1 MNLNTTIN
9 FGLMAKKVTYEI
21 DFRGRDSV
29 SGIASKI
36 VSEVRAMQSATS
48 GAVGATTKEFT
59 AQGAAI
65 SALAK
70 QNAQAFRTVE
80 SGATKAMSGT
90 ASAYQEAYDT
100 ILAEVESGTAN
111 IRQSISAQKS
121 AIKDLEKQYREMAA
135 KRDSAPTTH
144 TREVYSAKTN
154 ALAQELAAERQALA
168 GMEAAQETYK
178 ASTVTVTRQ
187 VEMLRNAMARM
198 RLEGKQ
204 NTAEYAQMR
213 AEMEELGTAYR
224 EAMKEQMALSSSE
237 GTMVSGLVSGMQ
249 GLMGLYSAGSGVVSL
264 FVKDNERLMEV
275 QTKMQS
281 VMAIMMG
288 MQQVANTL
296 HATSAFRIVTVRK
309 VTDLWRAAQTKLT
322 VSLGVSTVAAK
333 AFMAAATLGASVI
346 IGTVISAID
355 RFVSKKREE
364 KEAQEAATKAQEDN
378 MNSIRSSVA
387 NSVAS
392 QLLEFRKLQNGWTAV
407 GNDARKQQKF
417 IKDNQTAFENLG
429 VSITNARDAE
439 NLLVNNESAFIQSL
453 KHKAMAAAA
462 MELAAQRYKAA
473 IENMMLAGEARTVT
487 DEDRDAIF
495 PAQMEARRVQLQ
507 GAGSMAQLE
516 EAKGNWA
523 EQKAIGERAV
533 MARVQARGD
542 VYEEAAQKEIE
553 AGDKYIAIAK
563 EQDAKFAAIWESM
576 GLSSSGG
583 GGTQE
588 DIPPKAGSIAE
599 IEKKLQ
605 DLRVALKEA
614 SAEER
619 TNIQK
624 DINVWQ
630 QKLDTINEELAALGL
645 PSNPTS
651 LADFDAIIN
660 HYEQRLKTANESE
673 RAQIVSTINQY
684 KAKKAEVE
692 DSIALLSLPLKYDSF
707 DDLSLALSLYEQMLN
722 KATDGKQRK
731 ALQETIDALRTLQS
745 AYSVGLSSDADF
757 SDLKKLDTFDKL
769 EAALNHYQA
778 KMQTANESE
787 RAQIQATIAAI
798 EAKQAAMSRKL
809 DIPAMQQDVANLGG
823 LDRRTLKLELELI
836 GLEGVR
842 DQIRNLQAMLD
853 DTNNPLNDEQRKQ
866 VEGLITTWRGYEGQ
880 LERSSL
886 SLRDAWG
893 AVKGIGNGIEGITSA
908 LQGNGTAW
916 EKTVAVIDGMFQI
929 YDGISSV
936 VGMIET
942 LVTAS
947 QALSAAKAAEAAS
960 TATSTTATIADGTA
974 KATTAA
980 STTAAVV
987 TETAAYT
994 AETAAI
1000 TGSAVA
1006 SGARTAAKGAETAAT
1021 VTATAAQV
1029 AGATTA
1035 VATSAAETAAAT
1047 TATTAYVAE
1056 AAAKTMSAHAGI
1068 PWVGIAIGAGMIAAM
1083 VGIMLG
1089 LPKFA
1094 DGGIAYG
1101 PTLGL
1106 FGEYS
1111 GAQNNPEVVAPLN
1124 KLRSL
1129 IEPAGGGYDDVVFR
1143 IEGRTLVGLLNKTN
1157 KTRNRTK

>member
-1 MNLNTTIN
+1 
-9 FGLMAKKVTYEI
+9 
-21 DFRGRDSV
+21 
-29 SGIASKI
+29 
-36 VSEVRAMQSATS
+36 
-48 GAVGATTKEFT
+48 
-59 AQGAAI
+59 
-65 SALAK
+65 
-70 QNAQAFRTVE
+70 
-80 SGATKAMSGT
+80 
-90 ASAYQEAYDT
+90 
-100 ILAEVESGTAN
+100 
-111 IRQSISAQKS
+111 
-121 AIKDLEKQYREMAA
+121 MAA
-135 KRDSAPTTH
+135 KRDSAPTTR
-144 TREVYSAKTN
+144 TKEQYSAKAN
-154 ALAQELAAERQALA
+154 DLAMELAAERQALA

-178 ASTVTVTRQ
+178 ASTITVTRQ

-204 NTAEYAQMR
+204 NTAEYDQMR
-213 AEMEELGTAYR
+213 AKMEELGTAYR
-224 EAMKEQMALSSSE
+224 EAMKEQMALSTSE

-264 FVKDNERLMEV
+264 FTKDNEKLMEV

-281 VMAIMMG
+281 VMAVMMG

-309 VTDLWRAAQTKLT
+309 VTDMWRAAQNKLT

-355 RFVSKKREE
+355 RFVSKKRDE
-364 KEAQEAATKAQEDN
+364 KQAQEEATKAQEDA
-378 MNSIRSSVA
+378 MASVRSSVA

-392 QLLEFRKLQNGWTAV
+392 QLLNFRKLQSGWAAV
-407 GNDARKQQKF
+407 GTDARKQQQF
-417 IKDNQTAFENLG
+417 IKNNQKVFEDLG
-429 VSITNARDAE
+429 VSITTARDAE
-439 NLLVNNESAFIQSL
+439 NLLVTNENAFVQSL

-462 MELAAQRYKAA
+462 MELATQKYKSAVEKMLQA
-473 IENMMLAGEARTVT
+473 EDARKVTDDDRTKATQYARNQYLNKLAGADGVLERGQISGQEKQIINSAYREQLPTYGKQRAKALT
-487 DEDRDAIF
+487 D
-495 PAQMEARRVQLQ
+495 
-507 GAGSMAQLE
+507 
-516 EAKGNWA
+516 
-523 EQKAIGERAV
+523 
-533 MARVQARGD
+533 
-542 VYEEAAQKEIE
+542 AAQEEIA
-553 AGDKYIAIAK
+553 AGDKYFDAILHNEQLAADILADSGIATTN
-563 EQDAKFAAIWESM
+563 
-576 GLSSSGG
+576 GSSGV
-583 GGTQE
+583 QE
-588 DIPPKAGSIAE
+588 TPPKAGSIAA
-599 IEKKLQ
+599 IEQKLQ
-605 DLRVALKEA
+605 DLRAALKNA

-619 TNIQK
+619 AEIQK

-630 QKLDTINEELAALGL
+630 QKLNTINEELAALGL

-651 LADFDAIIN
+651 LADFDALIS
-660 HYEQRLKTANESE
+660 HYEQRLKTANEKE
-673 RAQIVSTINQY
+673 RAGIVATINQY
-684 KAKKAEVE
+684 KAKRAEIE
-692 DSIALLSLPLKYDSF
+692 DSIALMQVPLQYDSF
-707 DDLSLALSLYEQMLN
+707 DDLSSALSYYEQMLG
-722 KATDGKQRK
+722 KATDSQKRQTIQ
-731 ALQETIDALRTLQS
+731 ATIDALRALQN
-745 AYSVGLSSDADF
+745 ALTVGLSSDADF
-757 SDLKKLDTFDKL
+757 GDLEKLDTFDKL

-778 KMQTANESE
+778 KMQTASESE

-798 EAKQAAMSRKL
+798 EAKRAAMSRSL
-809 DIPAMQQDVANLGG
+809 DIPAMQQDVANLGE
-823 LDRRTLKLELELI
+823 LDRKTLKLELELI

-842 DQIRNLQAMLD
+842 EQIRNLQAMLA
-853 DTNNPLNDEQRKQ
+853 DTDNPLNDEQRKQ

-886 SLRDAWG
+886 SLRGAWG
-893 AVKGIGNGIEGITSA
+893 AVKGIGSGIDGITSA

-936 VGMIET
+936 VSMIET

-947 QALSAAKAAEAAS
+947 QALSAAKATEAAS

-974 KATTAA
+974 KASVAA
-980 STTAAVV
+980 TTTAAVT

-1129 IEPAGGGYDDVVFR
+1129 IEPAGGVGGDVVFH
-1143 IEGRTLVGLLNKTN
+1143 IEGRTLVGLLKKTQN
-1157 KTRNRTK
+1157 TRNRTK

>member
-1 MNLNTTIN
+1 
-9 FGLMAKKVTYEI
+9 MAKKGTYEI

-29 SGIASKI
+29 SGVATKI
-36 VSEVRAMQSATS
+36 VSEVRAMQAATS
-48 GAVGATTKEFT
+48 GIVGATTKELT
-59 AQGAAI
+59 AQGAAVTT
-65 SALAK
+65 LAK
-70 QNAQAFRTVE
+70 QNTQAFRTVE
-80 SGATKAMSGT
+80 AGAVKAMSGT
-90 ASAYQEAYDT
+90 ASAYREAFDT
-100 ILAEVESGTAN
+100 ISSEVQNGTAN
-111 IRQSISAQKS
+111 LQQQLSIQRKVV
-121 AIKDLEKQYREMAA
+121 KDLEKEYREMVA
-135 KRDSAPTTH
+135 KRDSAPTT
-144 TREVYSAKTN
+144 YAKKQYAGKADTLR
-154 ALAQELAAERQALA
+154 AELDGERQALA
-168 GMEAAQETYK
+168 AMEQAQSQYK
-178 ASTVTVTRQ
+178 NSVTSVRTQ
-187 VEMLRNAMARM
+187 LMNLRNEMARLRM
-198 RLEGKQ
+198 EGKS
-204 NTAEYAQMR
+204 NTAEYDEMR
-213 AEMEELGTAYR
+213 AKMEQLGTAYR
-224 EAMKEQMALSSSE
+224 ELQTEQLALST
-237 GTMVSGLVSGMQ
+237 GATQWGGLISGMQ

-264 FVKDNERLMEV
+264 FTKDNERLMEV

-309 VTDLWRAAQTKLT
+309 VTDLWRAAQNRLT

-333 AFMAAATLGASVI
+333 AFMAAATMGASVI

-355 RFVSKKREE
+355 RFVSKKRDE
-364 KEAQEAATKAQEDN
+364 KQAQEEAAKAQEDA
-378 MNSIRSSVA
+378 MASVRSSVA

-392 QLLEFRKLQNGWTAV
+392 QLLNFRKLQSGWAAV
-407 GNDARKQQKF
+407 GADARKQQKF
-417 IKDNQTAFENLG
+417 VKDNQKAFEDLG
-429 VSITNARDAE
+429 VSITTARDAE
-439 NLLVNNESAFIQSL
+439 NLLVTNESAFVQSL
-453 KHKAMAAAA
+453 KRKAMAAAA
-462 MELAAQRYKAA
+462 MELAAKKYQSAIDKLLQVEDARKVTQADREAATDYAHNVYLSQFKTGMTSIERGQISGKEDEIINNAFRSKVYTYGEKRADDLTKAA
-473 IENMMLAGEARTVT
+473 N
-487 DEDRDAIF
+487 
-495 PAQMEARRVQLQ
+495 
-507 GAGSMAQLE
+507 E
-516 EAKGNWA
+516 EIA
-523 EQKAIGERAV
+523 
-533 MARVQARGD
+533 
-542 VYEEAAQKEIE
+542 
-553 AGDKYIAIAK
+553 AGDKYFDAILHNEQLAADILADSGIATTNGT
-563 EQDAKFAAIWESM
+563 S
-576 GLSSSGG
+576 
-583 GGTQE
+583 GTQE
-588 DIPPKAGSIAE
+588 TPPKAGSIAA

-605 DLRVALKEA
+605 DLRTALKNA

-619 TNIQK
+619 AEIQK

-630 QKLDTINEELAALGL
+630 QKLDTINEELAALSV
-645 PSNPTS
+645 PANPTS

-660 HYEQRLKTANESE
+660 HHEQRLKKANKNE
-673 RAQIVSTINQY
+673 RAEIVATINQY
-684 KAKKAEVE
+684 KAWKTAVE
-692 DSIALLSLPLKYDSF
+692 DSITAMSLPANPESF
-707 DDLSLALSLYEQMLN
+707 DEISTSLSYYESLLN
-722 KATDGKQRK
+722 KTSGASRQ
-731 ALQETIDALRTLQS
+731 AIQTIIDDLRALQS
-745 AYSVGLSSDADF
+745 AASVGLSSGADF
-757 SDLKKLDTFDKL
+757 GNLEKLDTFDKL

-778 KMQTANESE
+778 KLQTANESE

-798 EAKQAAMSRKL
+798 EAKRAAMSRKL
-809 DIPAMQQDVANLGG
+809 DIPAMQQDIANLGE
-823 LDRRTLKLELELI
+823 LDRKTLKLELELI

-842 DQIRNLQAMLD
+842 EQIRNLQAMLD

-866 VEGLITTWRGYEGQ
+866 VESMITTWRGYEGQ

-886 SLRDAWG
+886 SLRGAWG
-893 AVKGIGNGIEGITSA
+893 AVKGIGGGIEGITSA

-936 VGMIET
+936 VSMIET

-980 STTAAVV
+980 TTTAAVV

-994 AETAAI
+994 AETAAV
-1000 TGSAVA
+1000 TGSTVA

-1094 DGGIAYG
+1094 DGCIAYG

-1129 IEPAGGGYDDVVFR
+1129 IEPAGGVGGDVVFR
-1143 IEGRTLVGLLNKTN
+1143 IEGRTLVGILNKTQ

>member
-1 MNLNTTIN
+1 
-9 FGLMAKKVTYEI
+9 MAKKVTYEI

-144 TREVYSAKTN
+144 TREVYASKTN
-154 ALAQELAAERQALA
+154 SLAQELAAERQALA

-204 NTAEYAQMR
+204 NTAEYDQMR
-213 AEMEELGTAYR
+213 AKMEELGTAYR
-224 EAMKEQMALSSSE
+224 EAMKEQMALSTSE
-237 GTMVSGLVSGMQ
+237 GTMVNGLVSGMQ

-264 FVKDNERLMEV
+264 FTKDNERLMEV

-309 VTDLWRAAQTKLT
+309 VTDLWRAAQNRLT

-333 AFMAAATLGASVI
+333 AFMAAATMGASVI

-355 RFVSKKREE
+355 RFVSKKRDE
-364 KEAQEAATKAQEDN
+364 KQAQEEAAKAQEDA
-378 MNSIRSSVA
+378 MASVRSSVA

-392 QLLEFRKLQNGWTAV
+392 QLLNFRKLQSGWAAV
-407 GNDARKQQKF
+407 GADARKQQKF
-417 IKDNQTAFENLG
+417 VKDNQKAFEDLG
-429 VSITNARDAE
+429 VSITTARDAE
-439 NLLVNNESAFIQSL
+439 NLLVTNESAFVQSL
-453 KHKAMAAAA
+453 KRKAMAAAA
-462 MELAAQRYKAA
+462 MELAAKKYQSAIDKLLQVEDARKVTQADREAATDYAHKVYLSQFKTGMTSIERGQISGKEDEIINNAFRSKVYTYGEKRADDLTKAA
-473 IENMMLAGEARTVT
+473 N
-487 DEDRDAIF
+487 
-495 PAQMEARRVQLQ
+495 
-507 GAGSMAQLE
+507 E
-516 EAKGNWA
+516 EIA
-523 EQKAIGERAV
+523 
-533 MARVQARGD
+533 
-542 VYEEAAQKEIE
+542 
-553 AGDKYIAIAK
+553 AGDKYFDAILHNEQLAADMLADSGIATTNGT
-563 EQDAKFAAIWESM
+563 S
-576 GLSSSGG
+576 
-583 GGTQE
+583 GTQE
-588 DIPPKAGSIAE
+588 TPPKAGSIAA

-605 DLRVALKEA
+605 DLRTALKNA

-619 TNIQK
+619 AEIQK

-630 QKLDTINEELAALGL
+630 QKLDTINEELAALSV
-645 PSNPTS
+645 PANPTS

-660 HYEQRLKTANESE
+660 YHEQRLKKANKNE
-673 RAQIVSTINQY
+673 RAEIVATINQY
-684 KAKKAEVE
+684 KAWKTAVE
-692 DSIALLSLPLKYDSF
+692 DSITAMSLPANPESF
-707 DDLSLALSLYEQMLN
+707 DEISASLSYYESLLN
-722 KATDGKQRK
+722 KTSGASRQ
-731 ALQETIDALRTLQS
+731 AIQTIIDDLRALQS
-745 AYSVGLSSDADF
+745 AASVGLSSGADF
-757 SDLKKLDTFDKL
+757 GDLEKLDTFDKL

-778 KMQTANESE
+778 KLQTANESE
-787 RAQIQATIAAI
+787 RAQIQATIATI
-798 EAKQAAMSRKL
+798 EAKRAAMSRSL
-809 DIPAMQQDVANLGG
+809 DIPTMQQDVANLGE
-823 LDRRTLKLELELI
+823 LDRKTLKLELELI

-842 DQIRNLQAMLD
+842 EQIRNLQAMLD

-886 SLRDAWG
+886 SLRGAWG
-893 AVKGIGNGIEGITSA
+893 AVKGIGGGIEGITSA

-936 VGMIET
+936 VSMIET

-947 QALSAAKAAEAAS
+947 QALSAAKTAEAAS

-980 STTAAVV
+980 TTTAAVV

-994 AETAAI
+994 AETAAV
-1000 TGSAVA
+1000 TSSTVA
-1006 SGARTAAKGAETAAT
+1006 LGARTAAKGAETAAI

-1035 VATSAAETAAAT
+1035 VATSAAETEAAT

-1129 IEPAGGGYDDVVFR
+1129 IEPAGGVGGDVVFR
-1143 IEGRTLVGLLNKTN
+1143 IEGRTLVGILNKTQ

>member
-1 MNLNTTIN
+1 
-9 FGLMAKKVTYEI
+9 MAKKVTYEI
-21 DFRGRDSV
+21 DFQGRDSV
-29 SGIASKI
+29 SGVASKI
-36 VSEVRAMQSATS
+36 VTQVRAMQTAAS
-48 GAVGATTKEFT
+48 GATNALTRDFT
-59 AQGAAI
+59 AQGAAA
-65 SALAK
+65 SALSK
-70 QNAQAFRTVE
+70 QSATAFRTIE
-80 SGATKAMSGT
+80 DSATRSMEGA
-90 ASAYQEAYDT
+90 ASAYQEAYNAM
-100 ILAEVESGTAN
+100 LAEVQSGTAN
-111 IRQSISAQKS
+111 IRESISAQKS
-121 AIKDLEKQYREMAA
+121 AIRELEKAYKEMAA
-135 KRDSAPTTH
+135 KRDSAPTTR
-144 TREVYSAKTN
+144 TKEVYSAKVN
-154 ALAQELAAERQALA
+154 ELSRELAAERQALA

-204 NTAEYAQMR
+204 NTAEYDQLR
-213 AEMEELGTAYR
+213 AKMEELGTAYR
-224 EAMKEQMALSSSE
+224 EAMKEQMALSTSE
-237 GTMVSGLVSGMQ
+237 GTMVNGLVSGMQ

-264 FVKDNERLMEV
+264 FTKDNERLMEV

-309 VTDLWRAAQTKLT
+309 VTELWRAAQNRLT
-322 VSLGVSTVAAK
+322 VSFGVSTVAAK
-333 AFMAAATLGASVI
+333 AFMAAATMGASVI

-364 KEAQEAATKAQEDN
+364 KRAQEEAAKAQEDA
-378 MNSIRSSVA
+378 MASVRSSVA

-392 QLLEFRKLQNGWTAV
+392 QLLNFRKLQSGWAAV
-407 GNDARKQQKF
+407 GADARKQQKF
-417 IKDNQTAFENLG
+417 VKDNQKAFEDLG
-429 VSITNARDAE
+429 VSITTARDAE
-439 NLLVNNESAFIQSL
+439 NLLVTNETAFVQSL
-453 KHKAMAAAA
+453 KRKAMAAAA
-462 MELAAQRYKAA
+462 MELATQKYKSAVEKMLQAEDARKVTGDDRDKAA
-473 IENMMLAGEARTVT
+473 KYAQNQYLNRLARADGVLERGQISGQEKQIINSEYRKQLPTYGQQRAKALT
-487 DEDRDAIF
+487 D
-495 PAQMEARRVQLQ
+495 
-507 GAGSMAQLE
+507 
-516 EAKGNWA
+516 
-523 EQKAIGERAV
+523 
-533 MARVQARGD
+533 
-542 VYEEAAQKEIE
+542 AAQEEIA
-553 AGDKYIAIAK
+553 AGDKYFDAILHNEQLATDILADSGIATIN
-563 EQDAKFAAIWESM
+563 
-576 GLSSSGG
+576 GTN
-583 GGTQE
+583 GTQE
-588 DIPPKAGSIAE
+588 TPPKAGSIAA

-605 DLRVALKEA
+605 DLRTALKNA

-619 TNIQK
+619 AEIQK

-630 QKLDTINEELAALGL
+630 QKLDTINEELAALSV
-645 PSNPTS
+645 PVNPTS

-660 HYEQRLKTANESE
+660 HHEQRLKNANKNE
-673 RAQIVSTINQY
+673 RAEIIATINQY
-684 KAKKAEVE
+684 KAWKTAVE
-692 DSIALLSLPLKYDSF
+692 DSITAISLPANPESF
-707 DDLSLALSLYEQMLN
+707 DEISASLSYYESLLN
-722 KATDGKQRK
+722 KTSGASRQ
-731 ALQETIDALRTLQS
+731 AIQTIIDDLRALQS
-745 AYSVGLSSDADF
+745 AASVGLSSGADF
-757 SDLKKLDTFDKL
+757 GNLEKLDTFDKL

-778 KMQTANESE
+778 KLQTANESE

-798 EAKQAAMSRKL
+798 EAKRAAMSRSL
-809 DIPAMQQDVANLGG
+809 DIPTMQQDVANLGE
-823 LDRRTLKLELELI
+823 LDRKTLKLELELI

-842 DQIRNLQAMLD
+842 EQIRNLQAMLD

-886 SLRDAWG
+886 SLRGAWG
-893 AVKGIGNGIEGITSA
+893 AVKGIGGGIEGITSA

-936 VGMIET
+936 VSMIET

-947 QALSAAKAAEAAS
+947 QALSAAKTAEAAS

-980 STTAAVV
+980 TTTAAVV

-994 AETAAI
+994 AETAAV
-1000 TGSAVA
+1000 TSSTVA

-1129 IEPAGGGYDDVVFR
+1129 IEPAGGIGGDVVFR
-1143 IEGRTLVGLLNKTN
+1143 IQGRTLVGILNKAQ

>member
-1 MNLNTTIN
+1 
-9 FGLMAKKVTYEI
+9 MAKKVTYEI

-29 SGIASKI
+29 SGVATKI
-36 VSEVRAMQSATS
+36 VSEVRAMQAATS
-48 GAVGATTKEFT
+48 GIVGATTKELT
-59 AQGAAI
+59 AQGAAVT
-65 SALAK
+65 ALAK
-70 QNAQAFRTVE
+70 QNTQAFRTVE
-80 SGATKAMSGT
+80 AGAVKAMSGT
-90 ASAYQEAYDT
+90 ASVYRETFDT
-100 ILAEVESGTAN
+100 ISAEVQNGTAN
-111 IRQSISAQKS
+111 LQQQLSIQRKVV
-121 AIKDLEKQYREMAA
+121 KDLEKEYREMVA
-135 KRDSAPTTH
+135 KRDNAPTT
-144 TREVYSAKTN
+144 YAKKQYAGKADTLR
-154 ALAQELAAERQALA
+154 AELDGERQALA
-168 GMEAAQETYK
+168 AMEQAQSQYK
-178 ASTVTVTRQ
+178 DSVTSVRTQ
-187 VEMLRNAMARM
+187 LMNLRNEMARLRM
-198 RLEGKQ
+198 EGKS
-204 NTAEYAQMR
+204 NTAEYDEMR
-213 AEMEELGTAYR
+213 AKMEQLGTAYR
-224 EAMKEQMALSSSE
+224 ELQTEQLALST
-237 GTMVSGLVSGMQ
+237 GATQWGGLISGMQ

-264 FVKDNERLMEV
+264 FTKDNERLMEV

-309 VTDLWRAAQTKLT
+309 VTDLWRAAQNRLT

-333 AFMAAATLGASVI
+333 AFMAAATMGASVI

-355 RFVSKKREE
+355 RFVSKKRDE
-364 KEAQEAATKAQEDN
+364 KQAQEEAAKAQEDA
-378 MNSIRSSVA
+378 MTSVRSSVA

-392 QLLEFRKLQNGWTAV
+392 QLLNFRKLQSGWAAV
-407 GNDARKQQKF
+407 GTDARKQQKF
-417 IKDNQTAFENLG
+417 VKDNQKAFEDLG
-429 VSITNARDAE
+429 VSITTARDAE
-439 NLLVNNESAFIQSL
+439 NLLVTNESAFVQSL
-453 KHKAMAAAA
+453 KRKAMAAAA
-462 MELAAQRYKAA
+462 MELATQKYKSAVEKMLQAEDARKITDDDRDKAA
-473 IENMMLAGEARTVT
+473 QYARNQYLNKLAGADGVLERGQISGKEKQIINSEYRKQLPTYGKQRAKALT
-487 DEDRDAIF
+487 D
-495 PAQMEARRVQLQ
+495 
-507 GAGSMAQLE
+507 
-516 EAKGNWA
+516 
-523 EQKAIGERAV
+523 
-533 MARVQARGD
+533 
-542 VYEEAAQKEIE
+542 AAQEEIA
-553 AGDKYIAIAK
+553 AGDKYFDAILHNEQLAADILADSGIATTNGT
-563 EQDAKFAAIWESM
+563 S
-576 GLSSSGG
+576 
-583 GGTQE
+583 GTQE
-588 DIPPKAGSIAE
+588 TPPKAGSIAA

-605 DLRVALKEA
+605 DLRTALKNA

-619 TNIQK
+619 AEIQK

-630 QKLDTINEELAALGL
+630 QKLDTINEELAALSV
-645 PSNPTS
+645 PANPTS

-660 HYEQRLKTANESE
+660 YHEQRLKKANKNE
-673 RAQIVSTINQY
+673 RAEIVATINQY
-684 KAKKAEVE
+684 KAWKTAVE
-692 DSIALLSLPLKYDSF
+692 DSITAMSLPANPESF
-707 DDLSLALSLYEQMLN
+707 DEISTSLSYYESQLN
-722 KATDGKQRK
+722 KTSGASRQ
-731 ALQETIDALRTLQS
+731 AIQTIIDDLRALQS
-745 AYSVGLSSDADF
+745 AVSVGLSSGADF
-757 SDLKKLDTFDKL
+757 GVLEKLDTFDKL

-778 KMQTANESE
+778 KLQTANESE

-798 EAKQAAMSRKL
+798 EAKRAAMSRSL
-809 DIPAMQQDVANLGG
+809 DIPTMQQDVANLGE
-823 LDRRTLKLELELI
+823 LDRKTLKLELELI

-842 DQIRNLQAMLD
+842 EQIRNLQAMLD

-886 SLRDAWG
+886 SLRGAWG
-893 AVKGIGNGIEGITSA
+893 AVKGIGGGIEGITSA

-936 VGMIET
+936 VSMIET

-947 QALSAAKAAEAAS
+947 QALSAAKTAEAAS
-960 TATSTTATIADGTA
+960 TVTSTTATIADGTA

-980 STTAAVV
+980 TTTAAVV

-994 AETAAI
+994 AETAAV
-1000 TGSAVA
+1000 TSSAVA

-1094 DGGIAYG
+1094 EGGIAYG

-1129 IEPAGGGYDDVVFR
+1129 IEPAGGVGGDVVFR
-1143 IEGRTLVGLLNKTN
+1143 IEGRTLVGILNKTQ

>member
-9 FGLMAKKVTYEI
+9 VGLMAKKVTYEI

-29 SGIASKI
+29 SGVASKI

-59 AQGAAI
+59 AQGAAVT
-65 SALAK
+65 ALAK
-70 QNAQAFRTVE
+70 QNVQAFRSME
-80 SGATKAMSGT
+80 SGVAGT
-90 ASAYQEAYDT
+90 ASAYKEAYDT
-100 ILAEVESGTAN
+100 IKSEIQGGTAN
-111 IRQSISAQKS
+111 LREQLSIQRKVV
-121 AIKDLEKQYREMAA
+121 KDLEKEYRDMVA
-135 KRDSAPTTH
+135 KRDSAPTT
-144 TREVYSAKTN
+144 YSKQQYAGKAN
-154 ALAQELAAERQALA
+154 ALRSELQEERQALLA
-168 GMEAAQETYK
+168 MEQAQEQYK
-178 ASTVTVTRQ
+178 ESVTSVRTQ
-187 VEMLRNAMARM
+187 LTNLRNEMTRLRM
-198 RLEGKQ
+198 EGKS
-204 NTAEYAQMR
+204 NTAEYDEMR
-213 AEMEELGTAYR
+213 AKMEELGTAYR
-224 EAMKEQMALSSSE
+224 ELQTEQLALST
-237 GTMVSGLVSGMQ
+237 GATQWGGLISGMQ

-264 FVKDNERLMEV
+264 FTKDNERLIEV

-309 VTDLWRAAQTKLT
+309 VTELWRASQNKLT
-322 VSLGVSTVAAK
+322 VSLGLSTVAAK

-346 IGTVISAID
+346 IGAVVSATD

-364 KEAQEAATKAQEDN
+364 KEAQEAATKAQEDA
-378 MNSIRSSVA
+378 MASVRSSVA

-392 QLLEFRKLQNGWTAV
+392 QLLEFRKLQNAWTAV
-407 GNDARKQQKF
+407 GSDARKQQKF
-417 IKDNQTAFENLG
+417 IKDNQKAFENLG
-429 VSITNARDAE
+429 VSITTARDAE
-439 NLLVNNESAFIQSL
+439 NLLVTNENAFVQSL
-453 KHKAMAAAA
+453 KRKAMAAAA
-462 MELAAQRYKAA
+462 MELATQKYKSAV
-473 IENMMLAGEARTVT
+473 EKMLQAEDARKVT
-487 DEDRDAIF
+487 DEDRSAAADY
-495 PAQMEARRVQLQ
+495 ARNAYL
-507 GAGSMAQLE
+507 AKLGS
-516 EAKGNWA
+516 AKGVLQRGQVSGQEKQIINA
-523 EQKAIGERAV
+523 EYRKKLPTYGQERARALNDAAAEE
-533 MARVQARGD
+533 MA
-542 VYEEAAQKEIE
+542 
-553 AGDKYIAIAK
+553 AGDKYFDAILHNEQLAADLLAGAGITTTNGSDNGEGTSPK
-563 EQDAKFAAIWESM
+563 E
-576 GLSSSGG
+576 
-583 GGTQE
+583 
-588 DIPPKAGSIAE
+588 GSIAA

-605 DLRVALKEA
+605 ELRTALKNA

-624 DINVWQ
+624 DINAWQ
-630 QKLDTINEELAALGL
+630 QKLDTINGQLAALSV
-645 PSNPTS
+645 PVTPTS

-660 HYEQRLKTANESE
+660 HHEQRLKNANKNE
-673 RAQIVSTINQY
+673 RAEIVATINHY
-684 KAKKAEVE
+684 KAWKAAVE
-692 DSIALLSLPLKYDSF
+692 DSITAMQLPANPETFEDISKSISYYESQLNKTSGESRQMIQMII
-707 DDLSLALSLYEQMLN
+707 DDLRA
-722 KATDGKQRK
+722 
-731 ALQETIDALRTLQS
+731 LQS
-745 AYSVGLSSDADF
+745 AVSVGLSSGSDF
-757 SDLKKLDTFDKL
+757 GDLEKLDTFDKL
-769 EAALNHYQA
+769 EAALNHYHA
-778 KMQTANESE
+778 KMQTASEAE
-787 RAQIQATIAAI
+787 RAQIQATIMAI
-798 EAKQAAMSRKL
+798 EAKQAAMSRSL
-809 DIPAMQQDVANLGG
+809 DIPAMQQDVVKLGG
-823 LDRRTLKLELELI
+823 LERKSLKLQLELI

-842 DQIRNLQAMLD
+842 EQIRSLQAMLD
-853 DTNNPLNDEQRKQ
+853 DTENPLDDAQRKQ
-866 VEGLITTWRGYEGQ
+866 VEGLITTWRGYEAQ
-880 LERSSL
+880 LERSDL

-893 AVKGIGNGIEGITSA
+893 AIKGIGGGIDGITQA
-908 LQGNGTAW
+908 LEGNGSAW

-936 VGMIET
+936 VSMIET
-942 LVTAS
+942 LITAS
-947 QALSAAKAAEAAS
+947 QALSAAKTAESAA
-960 TATSTTATIADGTA
+960 TATSTTATIADGTTKVA
-974 KATTAA
+974 TAAATT
-980 STTAAVV
+980 TAVA

-1000 TGSAVA
+1000 AGSTVA

-1129 IEPAGGGYDDVVFR
+1129 IEPAGGVGGDVVFR
-1143 IEGRTLVGLLNKTN
+1143 IEGRTLVGILNKTQN
-1157 KTRNRTK
+1157 TRNRTK

>member
-1 MNLNTTIN
+1 
-9 FGLMAKKVTYEI
+9 MAKKVTYEI
-21 DFRGRDSV
+21 DFQGRDSV
-29 SGIASKI
+29 SGVASKI
-36 VSEVRAMQSATS
+36 VTQVRAMQTATS
-48 GAVGATTKEFT
+48 GASNAWTKDM
-59 AQGAAI
+59 AG
-65 SALAK
+65 
-70 QNAQAFRTVE
+70 V
-80 SGATKAMSGT
+80 
-90 ASAYQEAYDT
+90 ASAYKDAYDT
-100 ILAEVESGTAN
+100 MLADMQSGTAN
-111 IRQSISAQKS
+111 IRQSISVQKS
-121 AIKDLEKQYREMAA
+121 AIKELEKAYKEMAA
-135 KRDSAPTTH
+135 KRDTAPTA
-144 TREVYSAKTN
+144 RAKEQYSAKAN
-154 ALAQELAAERQALA
+154 DLAMELAAERQALA

-204 NTAEYAQMR
+204 NTAEYDQMR
-213 AEMEELGTAYR
+213 AKMEELGTAYR
-224 EAMKEQMALSSSE
+224 EAMKEQMALSTSE

-264 FVKDNERLMEV
+264 FTKDNERLMEV

-281 VMAIMMG
+281 VMAVMMG

-309 VTDLWRAAQTKLT
+309 VTDLWRAAQNRLT

-333 AFMAAATLGASVI
+333 AFMAAATMGASVI

-355 RFVSKKREE
+355 RFVSKKRDE
-364 KEAQEAATKAQEDN
+364 KQAQEEAAKAQEDA
-378 MNSIRSSVA
+378 MASVRSSVA

-392 QLLEFRKLQNGWTAV
+392 QLLNFRKLQSGWAAV
-407 GNDARKQQKF
+407 GTDARKQQKF
-417 IKDNQTAFENLG
+417 VKDNQKAFEDLG
-429 VSITNARDAE
+429 VSITTARDAE
-439 NLLVNNESAFIQSL
+439 NLLVTNENAFVQSL
-453 KHKAMAAAA
+453 KRKAMAAAA
-462 MELAAQRYKAA
+462 MELATQKYKSAVEKMLQAEDARKITDDDRDKAA
-473 IENMMLAGEARTVT
+473 QYARNQYLNKLAGADGVLERGQISGQEKQIINSEYRKQLPTYGKQRAKALT
-487 DEDRDAIF
+487 D
-495 PAQMEARRVQLQ
+495 
-507 GAGSMAQLE
+507 
-516 EAKGNWA
+516 
-523 EQKAIGERAV
+523 
-533 MARVQARGD
+533 
-542 VYEEAAQKEIE
+542 AAQEEIA
-553 AGDKYIAIAK
+553 AGDKYFDAILHNEQLAADILADSGIATTNGSNGA
-563 EQDAKFAAIWESM
+563 
-576 GLSSSGG
+576 
-583 GGTQE
+583 QE
-588 DIPPKAGSIAE
+588 TPPKAGSIAA
-599 IEKKLQ
+599 IEQKLQ
-605 DLRVALKEA
+605 DLRAALKNA

-619 TNIQK
+619 AEIQK

-630 QKLDTINEELAALGL
+630 QKLDTINEELAALSV
-645 PSNPTS
+645 PANPTS

-660 HYEQRLKTANESE
+660 YHEQRLKKANKNE
-673 RAQIVSTINQY
+673 RAEIVATINQY
-684 KAKKAEVE
+684 KAWKTAVE
-692 DSIALLSLPLKYDSF
+692 DSITAMSLPANPESF
-707 DDLSLALSLYEQMLN
+707 DEISASLSYYESLLN
-722 KATDGKQRK
+722 KTSGASRQAIQMIVD
-731 ALQETIDALRTLQS
+731 DLRALQS
-745 AYSVGLSSDADF
+745 AASVGLSSGVDF
-757 SDLKKLDTFDKL
+757 GDLEKLDTFDKL

-778 KMQTANESE
+778 KMQTASESE

-798 EAKQAAMSRKL
+798 EAKQAAMSRSL
-809 DIPAMQQDVANLGG
+809 DIPAMQQDVAKLGE
-823 LDRRTLKLELELI
+823 LDRKTLKLELELL

-842 DQIRNLQAMLD
+842 EQIRSLQAMLD

-866 VEGLITTWRGYEGQ
+866 VESMITTWRSYEGQ

-893 AVKGIGNGIEGITSA
+893 AAKGIGSGIEGITSA

-936 VGMIET
+936 VSMIET

-960 TATSTTATIADGTA
+960 TATSTTATVADGTA
-974 KATTAA
+974 KATVAA
-980 STTAAVV
+980 TTAAAIT

-1000 TGSAVA
+1000 TGSTVA

-1021 VTATAAQV
+1021 ITATAAQA

-1129 IEPAGGGYDDVVFR
+1129 IEPAGGVGGDVVFR
-1143 IEGRTLVGLLNKTN
+1143 IEGRTLVGILNKTQN
-1157 KTRNRTK
+1157 TRNRTK

>member
-1 MNLNTTIN
+1 
-9 FGLMAKKVTYEI
+9 MAKKVTYEI

-59 AQGAAI
+59 AHGAAI

-333 AFMAAATLGASVI
+333 AFMAAATMGASVI

-355 RFVSKKREE
+355 GFISKKRDE
-364 KEAQEAATKAQEDN
+364 KQAQEEATKAQEDA
-378 MNSIRSSVA
+378 MASIRSSVA

-392 QLLEFRKLQNGWTAV
+392 QLLEFRKLQSGWTAV
-407 GNDARKQQKF
+407 GTDARKQQKF

-439 NLLVNNESAFIQSL
+439 NLLVTNEDAFVQSL
-453 KHKAMAAAA
+453 KRKAMAAAA
-462 MELAAQRYKAA
+462 MELATQKYKSAV
-473 IENMMLAGEARTVT
+473 EKMLQAEDARKVT
-487 DEDRDAIF
+487 QEDRENASAYARQTYLNKLARADGVLERGQISGNEKQIRSAAFQSKVYTYGQNRAKALNDA
-495 PAQMEARRVQLQ
+495 
-507 GAGSMAQLE
+507 
-516 EAKGNWA
+516 
-523 EQKAIGERAV
+523 
-533 MARVQARGD
+533 
-542 VYEEAAQKEIE
+542 AAAEIE
-553 AGDKYIAIAK
+553 AGDKYFDAILHNEALGANILSNAGIATTNGSDE
-563 EQDAKFAAIWESM
+563 EQKTD
-576 GLSSSGG
+576 
-583 GGTQE
+583 
-588 DIPPKAGSIAE
+588 PKAGSIAE

-605 DLRVALKEA
+605 ELRTALKNA
-614 SAEER
+614 STEER
-619 TNIQK
+619 ANIQK

-630 QKLDTINEELAALGL
+630 QKLDTINEELAALSIPAN
-645 PSNPTS
+645 PSS
-651 LADFDAIIN
+651 LADLDAIIN
-660 HYEQRLKTANESE
+660 HHEQRLKTANESE
-673 RAQIVSTINQY
+673 RADIVATINQY
-684 KAKKAEVE
+684 KALKAAVE
-692 DSIALLSLPLKYDSF
+692 DSITAMSLPAEPKTF
-707 DDLSLALSLYEQMLN
+707 DDVSATLSYLESQLGKTSGAHRQAIQESI
-722 KATDGKQRK
+722 DG
-731 ALQETIDALRTLQS
+731 LRALQS
-745 AYSVGLSSDADF
+745 AWSVGLSSGEDF
-757 SDLKKLDTFDKL
+757 GVIEKLDSFDKL

-778 KMQTANESE
+778 KLQTANESE

-809 DIPAMQQDVANLGG
+809 DIPVMAQDVASLGD
-823 LDRRTLKLELELI
+823 LSRKELRLQLELI

-842 DQIRNLQAMLD
+842 EQIRNLQSLLD
-853 DTNNPLNDEQRKQ
+853 DTNSPLNDDQRKQ
-866 VEGLITTWRGYEGQ
+866 VEGLITSWRGYEAQ
-880 LERSSL
+880 LERSNL
-886 SLRDAWG
+886 SLRGAWG
-893 AVKGIGNGIEGITSA
+893 AVKGIGSGIEGITSA
-908 LQGNGTAW
+908 LEGNGTAW

-942 LVTAS
+942 LITAS
-947 QALSAAKAAEAAS
+947 QALSAAKTAEAAS

-980 STTAAVV
+980 TVATAV
-987 TETAAYT
+987 TAETAAYT
-994 AETAAI
+994 AETAAVTAGTVA
-1000 TGSAVA
+1000 TGAM
-1006 SGARTAAKGAETAAT
+1006 TAAKGAQTAAT

-1111 GAQNNPEVVAPLN
+1111 GAQNNPEVVAPLS

>member
-1 MNLNTTIN
+1 
-9 FGLMAKKVTYEI
+9 MAKKVTYEI
-21 DFRGRDSV
+21 DFQGRDSV
-29 SGIASKI
+29 SGVASKI
-36 VSEVRAMQSATS
+36 VTQVRAMQTATS
-48 GAVGATTKEFT
+48 GAT
-59 AQGAAI
+59 
-65 SALAK
+65 SALT
-70 QNAQAFRTVE
+70 RDVE
-80 SGATKAMSGT
+80 GV
-90 ASAYQEAYDT
+90 ASAYKDAYDT
-100 ILAEVESGTAN
+100 MLADMQSGTAN
-111 IRQSISAQKS
+111 IRQSISVQKS
-121 AIKDLEKQYREMAA
+121 AIKELEKAYKEMAA
-135 KRDSAPTTH
+135 KRDSAPTTR
-144 TREVYSAKTN
+144 TKEQYSAKAN
-154 ALAQELAAERQALA
+154 DLAMELAAERQALA
-168 GMEAAQETYK
+168 GMVAAQETYK

-204 NTAEYAQMR
+204 NTAEYDQMR
-213 AEMEELGTAYR
+213 AKMEELGTAYR
-224 EAMKEQMALSSSE
+224 EAMKEQMALSTSE

-264 FVKDNERLMEV
+264 FTKDNERLMEV

-281 VMAIMMG
+281 VMAVMMG

-309 VTDLWRAAQTKLT
+309 VTDLWRAAQNKLT

-355 RFVSKKREE
+355 RFVSKKRDE
-364 KEAQEAATKAQEDN
+364 KQAQEEATKAQEDA
-378 MNSIRSSVA
+378 MASVRSSVA

-392 QLLEFRKLQNGWTAV
+392 QLLNFRKLQSGWAAV
-407 GNDARKQQKF
+407 GTDARKQQKF
-417 IKDNQTAFENLG
+417 VKDNQKAFEDLG
-429 VSITNARDAE
+429 VSITTARDAE
-439 NLLVNNESAFIQSL
+439 NLLVTNENAFVQSL

-462 MELAAQRYKAA
+462 MELATQKYKSAVEKMLQA
-473 IENMMLAGEARTVT
+473 EDARKVTDDDRTKATQYARNQYLNKLAGADGVLERGQISGQEKQIINSAYREQLPTYGKQRAKALT
-487 DEDRDAIF
+487 D
-495 PAQMEARRVQLQ
+495 
-507 GAGSMAQLE
+507 
-516 EAKGNWA
+516 
-523 EQKAIGERAV
+523 
-533 MARVQARGD
+533 
-542 VYEEAAQKEIE
+542 AAQEEIA
-553 AGDKYIAIAK
+553 AGDKYFDAILHNEQLAADILADSGIATTN
-563 EQDAKFAAIWESM
+563 
-576 GLSSSGG
+576 GSSGV
-583 GGTQE
+583 QE
-588 DIPPKAGSIAE
+588 TPPKAGSIAA
-599 IEKKLQ
+599 IEQKLQ
-605 DLRVALKEA
+605 DLRAALKNA

-619 TNIQK
+619 AEIQK

-630 QKLDTINEELAALGL
+630 QKLNTINEELAALGL

-651 LADFDAIIN
+651 LADFDALIS
-660 HYEQRLKTANESE
+660 HYEQRLKTANEKE
-673 RAQIVSTINQY
+673 RAGIVATINQY
-684 KAKKAEVE
+684 KAKRAEIE
-692 DSIALLSLPLKYDSF
+692 DSIALMQVPLQYDSF
-707 DDLSLALSLYEQMLN
+707 DDLSSALSYYEQMLG
-722 KATDGKQRK
+722 KATDSQKRQTIQ
-731 ALQETIDALRTLQS
+731 ATIDALRTLQN
-745 AYSVGLSSDADF
+745 ALTVGLSSDADF
-757 SDLKKLDTFDKL
+757 GDLEKLDTFDKL

-778 KMQTANESE
+778 KMQTASESE

-798 EAKQAAMSRKL
+798 EAKRAAMSRSL
-809 DIPAMQQDVANLGG
+809 DIPAMQQDVANLGE
-823 LDRRTLKLELELI
+823 LDRKTLKLELELI

-842 DQIRNLQAMLD
+842 EQIRNLQAMLA
-853 DTNNPLNDEQRKQ
+853 DTDNPLNDEQRKQ

-886 SLRDAWG
+886 SLRGAWG
-893 AVKGIGNGIEGITSA
+893 AVKGIGSGIDGITSA

-936 VGMIET
+936 VSMIET

-960 TATSTTATIADGTA
+960 TATSTTATVADGTA
-974 KATTAA
+974 KASVAA
-980 STTAAVV
+980 TTTAAVT

-1000 TGSAVA
+1000 TGSTVA

-1021 VTATAAQV
+1021 ITATAAQA

-1129 IEPAGGGYDDVVFR
+1129 IEPAGGVGGDVVFH
-1143 IEGRTLVGLLNKTN
+1143 IEGRTLVGLLKKTQN
-1157 KTRNRTK
+1157 TRNRTK

>member
-48 GAVGATTKEFT
+48 GAVGAATKEFT
-59 AQGAAI
+59 AQGAAV

-70 QNAQAFRTVE
+70 QNAQAFQTVE

-90 ASAYQEAYDT
+90 ASAYREAFDT
-100 ILAEVESGTAN
+100 ISSEVQNGTAN
-111 IRQSISAQKS
+111 LQQQLSIQRKVV
-121 AIKDLEKQYREMAA
+121 KDLEKEYREMVA
-135 KRDSAPTTH
+135 KRDSAPTT
-144 TREVYSAKTN
+144 YAKKQYAGKADTLR
-154 ALAQELAAERQALA
+154 AELDGERQALA
-168 GMEAAQETYK
+168 AMEQAQSQYK
-178 ASTVTVTRQ
+178 NSVTSVRTQ
-187 VEMLRNAMARM
+187 LMNLRNEMARLRM
-198 RLEGKQ
+198 EGKS
-204 NTAEYAQMR
+204 NTAEYDEMR
-213 AEMEELGTAYR
+213 AKMEQLGTAYR
-224 EAMKEQMALSSSE
+224 ELQTEQLALST
-237 GTMVSGLVSGMQ
+237 GATQWGGLISGMQ
-249 GLMGLYSAGSGVVSL
+249 GLMGLYSAGSGVISL
-264 FVKDNERLMEV
+264 FTKDNERLMEV
-275 QTKMQS
+275 QAKMQS

-309 VTDLWRAAQTKLT
+309 VTELWRVAQTKLT

-333 AFMAAATLGASVI
+333 AFMATMTLGASVI

-364 KEAQEAATKAQEDN
+364 KEAQEEATKAQEDN

-392 QLLEFRKLQNGWTAV
+392 QLLEFRKLQSGWSAV
-407 GNDARKQQKF
+407 GGDARKQQKF
-417 IKDNQTAFENLG
+417 IKDNQKAFENLG
-429 VSITNARDAE
+429 VSVSSVRDAE

-462 MELAAQRYKAA
+462 MELASQRYKAA
-473 IENMMLAGEARTVT
+473 IENMMLAEEARKPTE
-487 DEDRDAIF
+487 EDWAAGF
-495 PAQMEARRVQLQ
+495 KAQQEARRMALQ
-507 GAGSMAQLE
+507 GSGSMASFE
-516 EAKGNWA
+516 RAKNDEGGY
-523 EQKAIGERAV
+523 QKAAGERAIKERTD
-533 MARVQARGD
+533 AR
-542 VYEEAAQKEIE
+542 AAEYTAAADKEMK
-553 AGDKYIAIAK
+553 AADKYLDIAK
-563 EQDAKFAAIWESM
+563 ENEAAMEAIWA
-576 GLSSSGG
+576 GLGLSSGG

-731 ALQETIDALRTLQS
+731 ALQETINALRTLQS

-778 KMQTANESE
+778 KLQTANESE

-842 DQIRNLQAMLD
+842 EQIRNLQAMLD

-893 AVKGIGNGIEGITSA
+893 AVKGIGSGIEGITSA

-1129 IEPAGGGYDDVVFR
+1129 IEPAGGVYDDVVFR

>member
-21 DFRGRDSV
+21 DFQGRDSV
-29 SGIASKI
+29 SGVASKI
-36 VSEVRAMQSATS
+36 VTQVRAMQTATS
-48 GAVGATTKEFT
+48 GAT
-59 AQGAAI
+59 
-65 SALAK
+65 SALT
-70 QNAQAFRTVE
+70 RDVE
-80 SGATKAMSGT
+80 GV
-90 ASAYQEAYDT
+90 ASAYKDAYDT
-100 ILAEVESGTAN
+100 MLADMQSGTAN
-111 IRQSISAQKS
+111 IRQSISVQKS
-121 AIKDLEKQYREMAA
+121 AIKELEKAYKEMAA
-135 KRDSAPTTH
+135 KRDSAPTTR
-144 TREVYSAKTN
+144 TKEQYSAKAN
-154 ALAQELAAERQALA
+154 DLAMELAAERQALA

-204 NTAEYAQMR
+204 NTAEYDQMR
-213 AEMEELGTAYR
+213 AKMEELGTAYR
-224 EAMKEQMALSSSE
+224 EAMKEQMALSTSE

-264 FVKDNERLMEV
+264 FTKDNEKLMEV

-281 VMAIMMG
+281 VMAVMMG

-309 VTDLWRAAQTKLT
+309 VTDMWRAAQNKLT

-355 RFVSKKREE
+355 RFVSKKRDE
-364 KEAQEAATKAQEDN
+364 KQAQEEATKAQEDA
-378 MNSIRSSVA
+378 MASVRSSVA

-392 QLLEFRKLQNGWTAV
+392 QLLNFRKLQSGWAAV
-407 GNDARKQQKF
+407 GTDARKQQQF
-417 IKDNQTAFENLG
+417 IKNNQKAFEDLG
-429 VSITNARDAE
+429 VSISTVRDAE

-462 MELAAQRYKAA
+462 MELASQRYKAA
-473 IENMMLAGEARTVT
+473 IENMMLAEEARKPTA
-487 DEDRDAIF
+487 EDFAAGLQ
-495 PAQMEARRVQLQ
+495 AQQEARRLALQ
-507 GAGSMAQLE
+507 GSGSMTSLE
-516 EAKGNWA
+516 QAKNDEGGH
-523 EQKAIGERAV
+523 QKAAGERAIKERTD
-533 MARVQARGD
+533 ARAAEYTAAADKEMKAAEKYLD
-542 VYEEAAQKEIE
+542 V
-553 AGDKYIAIAK
+553 AK
-563 EQDAKFAAIWESM
+563 ENEDAMAAIWAEL
-576 GLSSSGG
+576 GLGSPSGG
-583 GGTQE
+583 TKE
-588 DIPPKAGSIAE
+588 DVPPKVGSIAA
-599 IEKKLQ
+599 IEQKLQ
-605 DLRVALKEA
+605 DLRAALKNA

-619 TNIQK
+619 AEIQK

-651 LADFDAIIN
+651 LADFDALIS
-660 HYEQRLKTANESE
+660 HYEQRLKTANEKE
-673 RAQIVSTINQY
+673 RAGIVATINQY
-684 KAKKAEVE
+684 KAKRAEIE
-692 DSIALLSLPLKYDSF
+692 DSIALMQVPLQYDSF
-707 DDLSLALSLYEQMLN
+707 DDLSSALSYYEQMLG
-722 KATDGKQRK
+722 KATDSQKRQTIQ
-731 ALQETIDALRTLQS
+731 ATIDALRALQN
-745 AYSVGLSSDADF
+745 ALTVGLSSDADF
-757 SDLKKLDTFDKL
+757 GDLEKLDTFDKL

-778 KMQTANESE
+778 KMQTASESE

-798 EAKQAAMSRKL
+798 EAKRAAMSRSL
-809 DIPAMQQDVANLGG
+809 DIPAMQQDVANLSE
-823 LDRRTLKLELELI
+823 LDRKTLKLELELI

-842 DQIRNLQAMLD
+842 EQIRNLQAMLA
-853 DTNNPLNDEQRKQ
+853 DTDNPLNDEQRKQ

-886 SLRDAWG
+886 SLRGAWG
-893 AVKGIGNGIEGITSA
+893 AVKGIGGGIDGITSA

-936 VGMIET
+936 VSMIET

-947 QALSAAKAAEAAS
+947 QALSAAKATEAAS

-974 KATTAA
+974 KASVAA
-980 STTAAVV
+980 TTTAAVT

-1006 SGARTAAKGAETAAT
+1006 SGARATAKGIETTAT
-1021 VTATAAQV
+1021 ITATAAQV

-1129 IEPAGGGYDDVVFR
+1129 IEPAGGVGGDVVFH
-1143 IEGRTLVGLLNKTN
+1143 IEGRTLVGLLKKTQN
-1157 KTRNRTK
+1157 TRNRTK

>member
-1 MNLNTTIN
+1 
-9 FGLMAKKVTYEI
+9 MAKKVTYEI
-21 DFRGRDSV
+21 DFQGRDSV
-29 SGIASKI
+29 SGVASKI
-36 VSEVRAMQSATS
+36 VTQVRAMQTATS
-48 GAVGATTKEFT
+48 GAT
-59 AQGAAI
+59 
-65 SALAK
+65 SALT
-70 QNAQAFRTVE
+70 RDVE
-80 SGATKAMSGT
+80 GV
-90 ASAYQEAYDT
+90 ASAYKDAYDT
-100 ILAEVESGTAN
+100 MLADMQSGTAN
-111 IRQSISAQKS
+111 IRQSISVQKS
-121 AIKDLEKQYREMAA
+121 AIKELEKAYKEMAA
-135 KRDSAPTTH
+135 KRDSAPTTR
-144 TREVYSAKTN
+144 TKEQYSAKAN
-154 ALAQELAAERQALA
+154 DLAMELAAERQALA

-178 ASTVTVTRQ
+178 ASTITVTRQ

-204 NTAEYAQMR
+204 NTAEYDQMR
-213 AEMEELGTAYR
+213 AKMEELGTAYR
-224 EAMKEQMALSSSE
+224 EAMKEQMALSTSE

-264 FVKDNERLMEV
+264 FTKDNEKLMEV

-281 VMAIMMG
+281 VMAVMMG

-309 VTDLWRAAQTKLT
+309 VTDMWRAAQNKLT

-355 RFVSKKREE
+355 RFVSKKRDE
-364 KEAQEAATKAQEDN
+364 KQAQEEATKAQEDA
-378 MNSIRSSVA
+378 MASVRSSVA

-392 QLLEFRKLQNGWTAV
+392 QLLNFRKLQSGWAAV
-407 GNDARKQQKF
+407 GTDARKQQQF
-417 IKDNQTAFENLG
+417 IKNNQKVFEDLG
-429 VSITNARDAE
+429 VSITTARDAE
-439 NLLVNNESAFIQSL
+439 NLLVTNENAFVQSL

-462 MELAAQRYKAA
+462 MELATQKYKSAVEKMLQA
-473 IENMMLAGEARTVT
+473 EDARKVTDDDRTKATQYARNQYLNKLAGADGVLERGQISGQEKQIINSAYREQLPTYGKQRAKALT
-487 DEDRDAIF
+487 D
-495 PAQMEARRVQLQ
+495 
-507 GAGSMAQLE
+507 
-516 EAKGNWA
+516 
-523 EQKAIGERAV
+523 
-533 MARVQARGD
+533 
-542 VYEEAAQKEIE
+542 AAQEEIA
-553 AGDKYIAIAK
+553 AGDKYFDAILHNEQLAADILADSGIATTN
-563 EQDAKFAAIWESM
+563 
-576 GLSSSGG
+576 GSSGV
-583 GGTQE
+583 QE
-588 DIPPKAGSIAE
+588 TPPKAGSIAA
-599 IEKKLQ
+599 IEQKLQ
-605 DLRVALKEA
+605 DLRAALKNA

-619 TNIQK
+619 AEIQK

-630 QKLDTINEELAALGL
+630 QKLNTINEELAALGL

-651 LADFDAIIN
+651 LADFDALIS
-660 HYEQRLKTANESE
+660 HYEQRLKTANEKE
-673 RAQIVSTINQY
+673 RAGIVATINQY
-684 KAKKAEVE
+684 KAKRAEIE
-692 DSIALLSLPLKYDSF
+692 DSIALMQVPLQYDSF
-707 DDLSLALSLYEQMLN
+707 DDLSSALSYYEQMLG
-722 KATDGKQRK
+722 KATDSQKRQTIQ
-731 ALQETIDALRTLQS
+731 ATIDALRALQN
-745 AYSVGLSSDADF
+745 ALTVGLSSDADF
-757 SDLKKLDTFDKL
+757 GDLEKLDTFDKL

-778 KMQTANESE
+778 KMQTTSESE

-798 EAKQAAMSRKL
+798 EAKRAAMSRSL
-809 DIPAMQQDVANLGG
+809 DIPAMQQDVANLGE
-823 LDRRTLKLELELI
+823 LDRKTLKLELELI

-842 DQIRNLQAMLD
+842 EQIRNLQAMLA
-853 DTNNPLNDEQRKQ
+853 DTDNPLNDEQRKQ

-886 SLRDAWG
+886 SLRGAWG
-893 AVKGIGNGIEGITSA
+893 AVKGIGSGIDGITSA

-936 VGMIET
+936 VSMIET

-947 QALSAAKAAEAAS
+947 QALSAAKATEAAS

-974 KATTAA
+974 KASVAA
-980 STTAAVV
+980 TTTAAVT

-1129 IEPAGGGYDDVVFR
+1129 IEPAGGVGGDVVFH
-1143 IEGRTLVGLLNKTN
+1143 IEGRTLVGLLKKTQN
-1157 KTRNRTK
+1157 TRNRTK

>member
-1 MNLNTTIN
+1 ML
-9 FGLMAKKVTYEI
+9 A
-21 DFRGRDSV
+21 D
-29 SGIASKI
+29 
-36 VSEVRAMQSATS
+36 MQ
-48 GAVGATTKEFT
+48 
-59 AQGAAI
+59 
-65 SALAK
+65 
-70 QNAQAFRTVE
+70 
-80 SGATKAMSGT
+80 
-90 ASAYQEAYDT
+90 
-100 ILAEVESGTAN
+100 SGTAN
-111 IRQSISAQKS
+111 IRQSISVQKS
-121 AIKDLEKQYREMAA
+121 AIKELEKAYKEMAA
-135 KRDSAPTTH
+135 KRDSAPTTR
-144 TREVYSAKTN
+144 TKEQYSAKAN
-154 ALAQELAAERQALA
+154 DLAMELAAERQALA

-178 ASTVTVTRQ
+178 ASTITVTRQ

-204 NTAEYAQMR
+204 NTAEYDQMR
-213 AEMEELGTAYR
+213 AKMEELGTAYR
-224 EAMKEQMALSSSE
+224 EAMKEQMALSTSE

-264 FVKDNERLMEV
+264 FTKDNEKLMEV

-281 VMAIMMG
+281 VMAVMMG

-309 VTDLWRAAQTKLT
+309 VTDMWRAAQNKLT

-355 RFVSKKREE
+355 RFVSKKRDE
-364 KEAQEAATKAQEDN
+364 KQAQEEATKAQEDA
-378 MNSIRSSVA
+378 MASVRSSVA

-392 QLLEFRKLQNGWTAV
+392 QLLNFRKLQSGWAAV
-407 GNDARKQQKF
+407 GTDARKQQQF
-417 IKDNQTAFENLG
+417 IKNNQKVFEDLG
-429 VSITNARDAE
+429 VSITTARDAE
-439 NLLVNNESAFIQSL
+439 NLLVTNENAFVQSL

-462 MELAAQRYKAA
+462 MELATQKYKSAVEKMLQA
-473 IENMMLAGEARTVT
+473 EDARKVTDDDRTKATQYARNQYLNKLAGADGVLERGQISGQEKQIINSAYREQLPTYGKQRAKALT
-487 DEDRDAIF
+487 D
-495 PAQMEARRVQLQ
+495 
-507 GAGSMAQLE
+507 
-516 EAKGNWA
+516 
-523 EQKAIGERAV
+523 
-533 MARVQARGD
+533 
-542 VYEEAAQKEIE
+542 AAQEEIA
-553 AGDKYIAIAK
+553 AGDKYFDAILHNEQLAADILADSGIATTN
-563 EQDAKFAAIWESM
+563 
-576 GLSSSGG
+576 GSSGV
-583 GGTQE
+583 QE
-588 DIPPKAGSIAE
+588 TPPKAGSIAA
-599 IEKKLQ
+599 IEQKLQ
-605 DLRVALKEA
+605 DLRAALKNA

-619 TNIQK
+619 AEIQK

-630 QKLDTINEELAALGL
+630 QKLNTINEELAALGL

-651 LADFDAIIN
+651 LADFDALIS
-660 HYEQRLKTANESE
+660 HYEQRLKTANEKE
-673 RAQIVSTINQY
+673 RAGIVATINQY
-684 KAKKAEVE
+684 KAKRAEIE
-692 DSIALLSLPLKYDSF
+692 DSIALMQVPLQYDSF
-707 DDLSLALSLYEQMLN
+707 DDLSSALSYYEQMLG
-722 KATDGKQRK
+722 KATDSQKRQTIQ
-731 ALQETIDALRTLQS
+731 ATIDALRALQN
-745 AYSVGLSSDADF
+745 ALTVGLSSDADF
-757 SDLKKLDTFDKL
+757 GDLEKLDTFDKL

-778 KMQTANESE
+778 KMQTASESE

-798 EAKQAAMSRKL
+798 EAKRAAMSRSL
-809 DIPAMQQDVANLGG
+809 DIPAMQQDVANLGE
-823 LDRRTLKLELELI
+823 LDRKTLKLELELI

-842 DQIRNLQAMLD
+842 EQIRNLQAMLA
-853 DTNNPLNDEQRKQ
+853 DTDNPLNDEQRKQ

-886 SLRDAWG
+886 SLRGAWG
-893 AVKGIGNGIEGITSA
+893 AVKGIGSGIDGITSA

-936 VGMIET
+936 VSMIET

-947 QALSAAKAAEAAS
+947 QALSAAKATEAAS

-974 KATTAA
+974 KASVAA
-980 STTAAVV
+980 TTTAAVT

-1129 IEPAGGGYDDVVFR
+1129 IEPAGGVGGDVVFH
-1143 IEGRTLVGLLNKTN
+1143 IEGRTLVGLLKKTQN
-1157 KTRNRTK
+1157 TRNRTK

>member
-111 IRQSISAQKS
+111 IRQSISVQKS

-144 TREVYSAKTN
+144 TREVYASKTN
-154 ALAQELAAERQALA
+154 SLAQELAAERQALA

-198 RLEGKQ
+198 KLEGKQ

-333 AFMAAATLGASVI
+333 AFMAAATMGASVI

-355 RFVSKKREE
+355 GFISKKRDEKQVQEE
-364 KEAQEAATKAQEDN
+364 ATKAQEDA
-378 MNSIRSSVA
+378 MASIRSSVA

-407 GNDARKQQKF
+407 GTDARKQQKF
-417 IKDNQTAFENLG
+417 IKDNQKAFENFG
-429 VSITNARDAE
+429 VSITTARDAE
-439 NLLVNNESAFIQSL
+439 NLLVTNEDAFVQSL
-453 KHKAMAAAA
+453 KRKAMAAAA
-462 MELAAQRYKAA
+462 MELATQKYKSAVEKMLQA
-473 IENMMLAGEARTVT
+473 EDARKVTQEDREKASAYARQTYLNELAGADGV
-487 DEDRDAIF
+487 
-495 PAQMEARRVQLQ
+495 
-507 GAGSMAQLE
+507 LE
-516 EAKGNWA
+516 RGQVSGNEKKIRNA
-523 EQKAIGERAV
+523 AFQDKVYTYGKERAK
-533 MARVQARGD
+533 ALTD
-542 VYEEAAQKEIE
+542 AAAAEIE
-553 AGDKYIAIAK
+553 AGDKYFDAILHN
-563 EQDAKFAAIWESM
+563 EQ
-576 GLSSSGG
+576 LSANLLSNAGITTTNGSGG
-583 GGTQE
+583 EQKT
-588 DIPPKAGSIAE
+588 DPKVGSIAQ
-599 IEKKLQ
+599 IEQKLQ
-605 DLRVALKEA
+605 ELRTALKNA

-619 TNIQK
+619 ANIQK

-630 QKLDTINEELAALGL
+630 QKLDTINEELAALNV
-645 PSNPTS
+645 PAKPTS

-660 HYEQRLKTANESE
+660 HHEQRLKTASKEE
-673 RAQIVSTINQY
+673 RAEIVATINQY
-684 KAKKAEVE
+684 KAWKAAVE
-692 DSIALLSLPLKYDSF
+692 DSITVMSLPAKPETF
-707 DDLSLALSLYEQMLN
+707 DEISASLSYYESLLGKTSGASRQAIQMIV
-722 KATDGKQRK
+722 D
-731 ALQETIDALRTLQS
+731 DLRTLQS
-745 AYSVGLSSDADF
+745 ATSVGLSSGDDF
-757 SDLKKLDTFDKL
+757 GIIEKLDSFDKL
-769 EAALNHYQA
+769 EAALNHYQS
-778 KMQTANESE
+778 KLQTANESE
-787 RAQIQATIAAI
+787 RAQIQATITAI

-842 DQIRNLQAMLD
+842 EQIRNLQAMLD

-880 LERSSL
+880 LERSNL
-886 SLRDAWG
+886 SLRGAWG
-893 AVKGIGNGIEGITSA
+893 AVKGIGSGIEGITSA
-908 LQGNGTAW
+908 LEGNGTAW

-942 LVTAS
+942 LITAS
-947 QALSAAKAAEAAS
+947 QALSAAKTAEAAS

-980 STTAAVV
+980 TTTAAVV

-1111 GAQNNPEVVAPLN
+1111 GAQNNPEVVAPLS

-1129 IEPAGGGYDDVVFR
+1129 IEPAGGVGGDVVFH
-1143 IEGRTLVGLLNKTN
+1143 IEGRTLVGLLNKTQ

>member
-29 SGIASKI
+29 SGVASKI

-59 AQGAAI
+59 AQGAAVT
-65 SALAK
+65 ALAK
-70 QNAQAFRTVE
+70 QNVQAFRSME
-80 SGATKAMSGT
+80 SGVAGT
-90 ASAYQEAYDT
+90 ASAYKEAYDT
-100 ILAEVESGTAN
+100 IKSEIQGGTAN
-111 IRQSISAQKS
+111 LREQLSIQRKVV
-121 AIKDLEKQYREMAA
+121 KDLEKEYRDMVA
-135 KRDSAPTTH
+135 KRDSAPTT
-144 TREVYSAKTN
+144 YSKQQYAGKAN
-154 ALAQELAAERQALA
+154 ALRSELQEERQALLA
-168 GMEAAQETYK
+168 MEQAQEQYK
-178 ASTVTVTRQ
+178 ESVTSVRTQ
-187 VEMLRNAMARM
+187 LTNLRNEMTRLRM
-198 RLEGKQ
+198 EGKS
-204 NTAEYAQMR
+204 NTAEYDEMR
-213 AEMEELGTAYR
+213 AKMEELGTAYR
-224 EAMKEQMALSSSE
+224 ELQTEQLALST
-237 GTMVSGLVSGMQ
+237 GATQWGGLISGMQ

-264 FVKDNERLMEV
+264 FTKDNERLMEV

-309 VTDLWRAAQTKLT
+309 VTELWRASQNKLT
-322 VSLGVSTVAAK
+322 VSLGLSTVAAK

-346 IGTVISAID
+346 IGAVVSAID

-364 KEAQEAATKAQEDN
+364 KEAQEAATKAQEDA
-378 MNSIRSSVA
+378 MASVRSSVA

-392 QLLEFRKLQNGWTAV
+392 QLLEFRKLQNAWTAV
-407 GNDARKQQKF
+407 GSDARKQQKF
-417 IKDNQTAFENLG
+417 IKDNQKAFENLG
-429 VSITNARDAE
+429 VSITTARDAE
-439 NLLVNNESAFIQSL
+439 NLLVTNENAFVQSL
-453 KHKAMAAAA
+453 KRKAMAAAA
-462 MELAAQRYKAA
+462 MELATQKYKSAV
-473 IENMMLAGEARTVT
+473 EKMLQAEDARKVT
-487 DEDRDAIF
+487 DEDRSAAADY
-495 PAQMEARRVQLQ
+495 ARNAYL
-507 GAGSMAQLE
+507 AKLGS
-516 EAKGNWA
+516 AKGVLQRGQVSGQEKQIINA
-523 EQKAIGERAV
+523 EYRKKLPTYGQERARALNDAAAEE
-533 MARVQARGD
+533 MA
-542 VYEEAAQKEIE
+542 
-553 AGDKYIAIAK
+553 AGDKYFDAILHNEQLAADLLAGAGITTTNGSDNGEGTSPK
-563 EQDAKFAAIWESM
+563 E
-576 GLSSSGG
+576 
-583 GGTQE
+583 
-588 DIPPKAGSIAE
+588 GSIAA

-605 DLRVALKEA
+605 ELRTALKNA

-624 DINVWQ
+624 DINAWQ
-630 QKLDTINEELAALGL
+630 QKLDTINGQLAALSV
-645 PSNPTS
+645 PVTPTS

-660 HYEQRLKTANESE
+660 HHEQRLKNANKNE
-673 RAQIVSTINQY
+673 RAEIVATINHY
-684 KAKKAEVE
+684 KAWKAAVE
-692 DSIALLSLPLKYDSF
+692 DSITAMQLPANPETFEDISKSISYYESQLNKTSGASRQMIQMII
-707 DDLSLALSLYEQMLN
+707 DDLRA
-722 KATDGKQRK
+722 
-731 ALQETIDALRTLQS
+731 LQS
-745 AYSVGLSSDADF
+745 AVSVGLSSGSDF
-757 SDLKKLDTFDKL
+757 GDLEKLDTFDKL

-778 KMQTANESE
+778 KMQTASEAE
-787 RAQIQATIAAI
+787 RAQIQATIKAI
-798 EAKQAAMSRKL
+798 EAKQAAMSRSL
-809 DIPAMQQDVANLGG
+809 DIPAMQQDVVKLGG
-823 LDRRTLKLELELI
+823 LERKSLKLQLELI

-842 DQIRNLQAMLD
+842 EQIRSLQAMLD
-853 DTNNPLNDEQRKQ
+853 DTKNPLDDAQRKQ
-866 VEGLITTWRGYEGQ
+866 VEGLITTWRGYEAQ
-880 LERSSL
+880 LERSDM

-893 AVKGIGNGIEGITSA
+893 AIKGIGGGIDGITQA
-908 LQGNGTAW
+908 LEGNGSAW

-942 LVTAS
+942 LITAS
-947 QALSAAKAAEAAS
+947 QALSAAKTAESAA
-960 TATSTTATIADGTA
+960 TATSTTATIADGTTKVA
-974 KATTAA
+974 TAAATT
-980 STTAAVV
+980 TAVA

-1000 TGSAVA
+1000 AGSTVA

-1129 IEPAGGGYDDVVFR
+1129 IEPAGGVGGDVVFR
-1143 IEGRTLVGLLNKTN
+1143 IEGRTLVGILNKTQN
-1157 KTRNRTK
+1157 TRNRTK